1 MDTAV
6 QASDN
11 VTSVRQ
17 QGRPRDASRD
27 TVILEAAL
35 ALVGELG
42 YDRVSMDA
50 VAARAHASKATIYR
64 RWSSKGALVSAA
76 VRCRAPVPM
85 VMPDEGSL
93 RADLLAAVRLMTES
107 IGQQDLAL
115 LTGVFAGMRTDPEL
129 ADAMRCDL
137 LGDKESAIAP
147 LFQRAAERGE
157 PLHTDAVRLFLEVAP
172 AVVMHRLIVTAEAV
186 DDAYVTH
193 VVDDVLLPVLTT
205 PSICSTA
212 PVPEGPRA

>member
-1 MDTAV
+1 MDTVV
-6 QASDN
+6 QVPDSAL
-11 VTSVRQ
+11 SVRQ
-17 QGRPRDASRD
+17 PGRPRDASRD

-35 ALVGELG
+35 SLVGELG

-50 VAARAHASKATIYR
+50 IAARARASKATIYR

-76 VRCRAPVPM
+76 VRCRVPVSL

-93 RADLLAAVRLMTES
+93 RADLLAAVRLMAES

-115 LTGVFAGMRTDPEL
+115 LTGVFAGMRTDPDL

-137 LGDKESAIAP
+137 MTDKETAFAP
-147 LFQRAAERGE
+147 LFHRAADRGE
-157 PLHTDAVRLFLEVAP
+157 PLRADAVRLYLEVAP
-172 AVVMHRLIVTAEAV
+172 AVVMHRLIVTAEAL
-186 DDAYVTH
+186 DDAYITH

-205 PSICSTA
+205 PQICSA
-212 PVPEGPRA
+212 RPVPEGPHA

>member
-11 VTSVRQ
+11 VPSLRQ
-17 QGRPRDASRD
+17 QGRPRDASREAA
-27 TVILEAAL
+27 ILEAAL

-42 YDRVSMDA
+42 YERVSMDA
-50 VAARAHASKATIYR
+50 VAARARASKATIYR

>member
-6 QASDN
+6 QATDD
-11 VTSVRQ
+11 VPSVRPP
-17 QGRPRDASRD
+17 GRPRDAGRD

-50 VAARAHASKATIYR
+50 VAARARASKATIYR

-76 VRCRAPVPM
+76 VRCRAPVPV

-93 RADLLAAVRLMTES
+93 RADLLAAVRLMAES

-137 LGDKESAIAP
+137 LSDKESAIAP
-147 LFQRAAERGE
+147 LFQRAADRGE
-157 PLHTDAVRLFLEVAP
+157 CLHTDAVRLFLEVAP

-205 PSICSTA
+205 PSIRSA
-212 PVPEGPRA
+212 PIVPEGPHA

>member
-6 QASDN
+6 QASDD
-11 VTSVRQ
+11 VPSLRQ
-17 QGRPRDASRD
+17 QGRPRDASREAA
-27 TVILEAAL
+27 ILEAAL

-50 VAARAHASKATIYR
+50 VAARARASKATIYR

-76 VRCRAPVPM
+76 VRCRAPLPM

-93 RADLLAAVRLMTES
+93 RADLLAAVRLMAQA

-186 DDAYVTH
+186 DDAYITH

-205 PSICSTA
+205 PSICSA
-212 PVPEGPRA
+212 PPVPEGPRA

>member
-1 MDTAV
+1 VDTAV

-11 VTSVRQ
+11 VPSLRQ
-17 QGRPRDASRD
+17 QGRPRDASREAA
-27 TVILEAAL
+27 ILEAAL

-50 VAARAHASKATIYR
+50 VAARARASKATIYR

>member
-1 MDTAV
+1 MDIAV
-6 QASDN
+6 PASDD

-17 QGRPRDASRD
+17 QGRQRDASRD

-93 RADLLAAVRLMTES
+93 RADLLAAVALMAQS

-147 LFQRAAERGE
+147 LFSRAAERGE
-157 PLHTDAVRLFLEVAP
+157 PLHPGAVRLFLEVAP
-172 AVVMHRLIVTAEAV
+172 AVVMHRLIVTAEPV

-205 PSICSTA
+205 PSICSA
-212 PVPEGPRA
+212 PPVPKGPHA

>member
-1 MDTAV
+1 VDTAV

-11 VTSVRQ
+11 VPSLRQ
-17 QGRPRDASRD
+17 QGRPRDASREAA
-27 TVILEAAL
+27 ILEAAL

-42 YDRVSMDA
+42 YERVSMDA
-50 VAARAHASKATIYR
+50 VAARARASKATIYR